1 MSRATEVFQL
11 KRIISFF
18 GSANT
23 LNQIDVVFN
32 QVRLKERGR
41 ELLVNAKT
49 NNVMDVIF
57 CLTIKKTFS
66 QTVQHYQSLT
76 GFLCFLSGLS
86 MIIASP
92 CQLFTNS
99 LILILADED
108 AKL

>member
-1 MSRATEVFQL
+1 MSQAAEVFQL

-23 LNQIDVVFN
+23 SNQIDDVFN

-57 CLTIKKTFS
+57 CLTIKKN
-66 QTVQHYQSLT
+66 
-76 GFLCFLSGLS
+76 
-86 MIIASP
+86 
-92 CQLFTNS
+92 LFTNS
-99 LILILADED
+99 SALPKRDWIPVFFIGP
-108 AKL
+108 